1 MARYFKAKESTVKTP
16 DDRRVDRYT
25 GEIVEPPVLEPW
37 PGFRDTVIAAAE
49 QIVVSRMPNR
59 RLSGRGHKETL
70 YSLKHVRKSLGDLPK
85 RGRVTLSAS
94 DPRPTKRTR
103 LSQLSDSQIREILKT
118 PSPILVDEP
127 ANSRLY
133 ELIRERLR
141 EVEHETGKTWA
152 ERAFGPKAE
161 PLRMPTNDGRPGP
174 IVRSIRLFTDAR
186 SGIVVRGGMAENDT
200 IVRLDIYRK
209 TNSAGKM
216 RHYVVPVYAAD
227 VAAGWTPRR
236 AATAHKPESEW
247 PVVDETYEFL
257 FSLHPGDCFRVWK
270 SDAQPGPLLYMTS
283 FDRSSVSVSANLD
296 DRSNRKPD
304 GTIAP
309 VRVSPKL
316 AHRIERVEVSIT
328 GETASVRRAGKR
340 PA

>member
-1 MARYFKAKESTVKTP
+1 MA
-16 DDRRVDRYT
+16 
-25 GEIVEPPVLEPW
+25 
-37 PGFRDTVIAAAE
+37 
-49 QIVVSRMPNR
+49 
-59 RLSGRGHKETL
+59 LSG
-70 YSLKHVRKSLGDLPK
+70 
-85 RGRVTLSAS
+85 A
-94 DPRPTKRTR
+94 DPRPTKRTK

-118 PSPILVDEP
+118 PSPILVDEE
-127 ANSRLY
+127 ANWRLY
-133 ELIRERLR
+133 ELIRQRLR
-141 EVEHETGKTWA
+141 EAEHETGKTWA
-152 ERAFGPKAE
+152 ERAFGPQAE

-209 TNSAGKM
+209 ANSAGKV

-227 VAAGWTPRR
+227 VAAGWIPNR
-236 AATAHKPESEW
+236 AAVQGKPESEW
-247 PVVDETYEFL
+247 PVMDETYEFL

-270 SDAQPGPLLYMTS
+270 NESQPGPLLYMTS
-283 FDRSSVSVSANLD
+283 FDRNSVRISGNLH

-304 GTIAP
+304 GTIDP

-316 AHRIERVEVSIT
+316 AHRIEKVEVSIT
-328 GETASVRRAGKR
+328 GEIAPVRRTGKR